1 MINSQIGYIICE
13 SDFSASTK
21 LTPKRINGKLVAE
34 AILQTADEK
43 NRNGRYYA
51 EEELFPQLTAK
62 RTVEL
67 LNAGYL
73 RAECGHPLSKD
84 LQRQSTIDDTRTC
97 ARFLKLWTEG
107 KNVMAHVVGT
117 NSPLGQAF
125 NADLEEGCMPA
136 WSLRALGSVN
146 NTARGAEV
154 KNLRLITWDNVI
166 YPSHPGAY
174 TKGLVTESALLDT
187 NQSNVQR
194 VLQERFELNI
204 NEQLEADRIGKSGIL
219 IPVTNENVLSFLQH
233 ESSNLKFVKECFD
246 FAYTGI
252 QTNNNGTRVLLT
264 TNAGDTLVINAESY
278 VHNQLMNYADDFGIT
293 ECYDEPV
300 VDGKMFFDMQ
310 PQLEEVDIVDEG
322 LRDAYDTVQKGLSKQ
337 DIAKTIGK
345 AALSSAAFG
354 GGLYARKKLLQKNGI
369 VAADMKEEKDNDLL
383 EDVEL
388 EEVDDDALLEF
399 FGKKNSADGAPVE
412 KWYDKNAFKGDLTGK
427 DIAKNIGTAAAVGA
441 AGVVGAYGAKKAIKT
456 INDRIEKKREEKDQS
471 HNESFFDDAVDDA
484 IENVYVSEFTRFKNL
499 TDEQKRN
506 VFRAGAIAG
515 SATIGGK
522 VVSMAINKAENK
534 KSKNNNEE
542 ESQEESYYYDLDLDS
557 VED

>member
-62 RTVEL
+62 RTLEL

-146 NTARGAEV
+146 NTPRGAEV

-174 TKGLVTESALLDT
+174 TKGLVTESVEFSKP
-187 NQSNVQR
+187 SNIQR
-194 VLQERFELNI
+194 VLQESMELSI
-204 NEQLEADRIGKSGIL
+204 NEQLESDRISKSGIL
-219 IPVTNENVLSFLQH
+219 IPIKNNDVMNFLQQ
-233 ESSNLKFVKECFD
+233 ESGNLKFVKECFD
-246 FAYTGI
+246 FAYSGI
-252 QTNNNGTRVLLT
+252 ETNNNGTKVLLT
-264 TNAGDTLVINAESY
+264 TNAGDTLVINTESY
-278 VHNQLMNYADDFGIT
+278 VHNQLMNYAEDFGIT

-300 VDGKMFFDMQ
+300 FDCKSIFDMS
-310 PQLEEVDIVDEG
+310 PQLEYVNCYNEG
-322 LRDAYDTVQKGLSKQ
+322 LRDAKDLIEKNLTNK
-337 DIAKTIGK
+337 DIVKNIGK
-345 AALSSAAFG
+345 AALGSAALG
-354 GGLYARKKLLQKNGI
+354 GAMYAGKKVMQNKGLVPDSIESN
-369 VAADMKEEKDNDLL
+369 NDLL
-383 EDVEL
+383 ESIEL
-388 EEVDDDALLEF
+388 EDID
-399 FGKKNSADGAPVE
+399 SVE
-412 KWYDKNAFKGDLTGK
+412 ETIILDPKAVPKHPKKWYDYNALKCGLTNK

-441 AGVVGAYGAKKAIKT
+441 AGVVGGYAAKKTIKA
-456 INDRIEKKREEKDQS
+456 INDKIEKKKEENEAK
-471 HNESFFDDAVDDA
+471 HESFFDDAVDDA
-484 IENVYVSEFTRFKNL
+484 IDNVYVNEFVKLKDL
-499 TDEQKRN
+499 TGEQKRN
-506 VFRAGAIAG
+506 IIRAGMVAG
-515 SATIGGK
+515 SAAIGGK
-522 VVSMAINKAENK
+522 VASAAINGIENK
-534 KSKNNNEE
+534 NQKKKNKDS
-542 ESQEESYYYDLDLDS
+542 ESQNENFYDWF
-557 VED
+557 